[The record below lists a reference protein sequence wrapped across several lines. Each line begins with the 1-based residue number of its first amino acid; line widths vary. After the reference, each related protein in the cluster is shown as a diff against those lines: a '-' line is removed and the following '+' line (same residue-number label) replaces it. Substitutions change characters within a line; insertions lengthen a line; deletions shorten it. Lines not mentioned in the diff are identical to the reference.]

1 MLDEHD
7 RALANASSRGRQGLE
22 HSGDEN
28 YDQEEELDGQ
38 VGSKH
43 SQRSRS
49 SSPSSKRHKFSES
62 LYAWKIQEKIA
73 PTPLS
78 PNLERTWIMV
88 QNYTADL
95 KHAVWSLQSAG
106 SLPPFPKSEW
116 KHVLSG
122 TAVNLDAVFSG
133 LFSTL
138 ADDKTTTTVG
148 DFDLS
153 VIGSKPS
160 KVVQT
165 HGDWTIAWNS
175 TSAAILCAF
184 PHRAYE
190 LQQYSEY
197 ILQFFGAL
205 PHSHTKVINL
215 DKAIRRYTG
224 EVKHIELSEVGRFRH
239 LEARYLQEDGAGN
252 YAGARKEKDPTKS
265 SRRSNK
271 VCRQWNN
278 GVCKRR
284 ASECRFRHL
293 CAICRGNHPSSECT
307 KKD

>member
-1 MLDEHD
+1 MSENEDQTGSHNEEEHVDECIKAVNDHREQHINKQEAVTQISTAIQSATASTDNEQQATAGGIYLAMLDEHD
-7 RALANASSRGRQGLE
+7 RALANASSRGCQGLE
-22 HSGDEN
+22 HSSNEN

-49 SSPSSKRHKFSES
+49 SSPSSKQHKFSES

-78 PNLERTWIMV
+78 PNLERTQIMV

-133 LFSTL
+133 LLSTL
-138 ADDKTTTTVG
+138 ADDKTTTSVG

-153 VIGSKPS
+153 VSGSKLS
-160 KVVQT
+160 KVIQT
-165 HGDWTIAWNS
+165 HGDWTITWNS

-184 PHRAYE
+184 PH
-190 LQQYSEY
+190 
-197 ILQFFGAL
+197 
-205 PHSHTKVINL
+205 
-215 DKAIRRYTG
+215 
-224 EVKHIELSEVGRFRH
+224 
-239 LEARYLQEDGAGN
+239 
-252 YAGARKEKDPTKS
+252 
-265 SRRSNK
+265 
-271 VCRQWNN
+271 
-278 GVCKRR
+278 
-284 ASECRFRHL
+284 
-293 CAICRGNHPSSECT
+293 
-307 KKD
+307 